1 MWIMSFMLLYN
12 YRMAGGRLVGLY
24 EMKYYG
30 NGMVIQ
36 YLSSM
41 ISTEFLVNNMLD
53 F

>member
-12 YRMAGGRLVGLY
+12 YVGLY

-36 YLSSM
+36 YLSNM
-41 ISTEFLVNNMLD
+41 ISLEFLVNNMLD